1 MGAVPVFASASEA
14 LDVARAALGYV
25 AAADATGLTSE
36 EQAGCLRQLERVTSL
51 ATAARVP
58 MLGAFAAGKGY
69 SADADYSPRAWLIHK
84 TGITRGAAVSYTAW
98 EKRAGRHPRVFAVLA
113 ADGEVSESFARTI
126 CVWTDKLPAGLR
138 DAADGILIGGALS
151 GLDLRDLAVLASE
164 MLARAWQ
171 PDRQDPARGPED
183 QSGQPQDHPDGEPG
197 ADGADG
203 DTPGAGGG
211 DANSEDPDGQP
222 GDSENGRPD
231 GQPDDLGGDG
241 SPDELFEDRAL
252 KLLVTFQG
260 AGVLHGDLTPECAEI
275 VNTVLDALA
284 VPAGPEDTRDK
295 GQRYHDA
302 LQEAMTRLIASGLL
316 PERAGQP
323 VKAWVN
329 VSLGDLML
337 LEGSSALLGQ
347 WTDRMRARWVSH
359 RAAASG
365 GSGSGGDNGGAWL
378 DGDAAQAL
386 TCDAV
391 LAPVVTGDVDPGAFD
406 DLVRLCV
413 DLDKLRHDHDHD
425 HDHDTGSAGGGAGAA
440 AGAGSG
446 DDGHGTSDLGRAA
459 RGCARPGTASRGCTW
474 PSTCPSRQALEQA
487 IVGQAAALLSGPG
500 GLASFLRRK
509 LLGSRLG
516 GPSLPLD
523 IGYSDTV
530 PASIRNAVKLR
541 DLHCQWAGG
550 CSQPAAT
557 CDVHHTKHKA
567 NGGKTSLKDCVLLCR
582 FHHQIVIHRWGW
594 TLIVN
599 PDGTTTAWNKDK
611 TKVLHSHSPPARAG

>member
-14 LDVARAALGYV
+14 LDVARAALSYL
-25 AAADATGLTSE
+25 AAADATGLTSD
-36 EQAGCLRQLERVTSL
+36 EQAGCLRRLERLTSVT
-51 ATAARVP
+51 TAARASV
-58 MLGAFAAGKGY
+58 LGAFTAGQGH

-98 EKRAGRHPRVFAVLA
+98 AKRAVAHPRVSAVLA
-113 ADGEVSESFARTI
+113 GDGEVSESFARTI
-126 CVWTDKLPAGLR
+126 CLWTDKLPAASR
-138 DAADGILIGGALS
+138 DTADGILIGAAVS
-151 GLDLRDLAVLASE
+151 GLALRDLAVLASE
-164 MLARAWQ
+164 MLARSWQ
-171 PDRQDPARGPED
+171 PDRQDPAGESED
-183 QSGQPQDHPDGEPG
+183 QDGQSQGHPDGERGRDEPG
-197 ADGADG
+197 ADDG
-203 DTPGAGGG
+203 DGAGG
-211 DANSEDPDGQP
+211 DPDGQP
-222 GDSENGRPD
+222 DGDGEGGQPGEGLDPD
-231 GQPDDLGGDG
+231 GV
-241 SPDELFEDRAL
+241 FEDRAL

-302 LQEAMTRLIASGLL
+302 LQEAMTRLIASRLL
-316 PERAGQP
+316 PERGGQP

-337 LEGSSALLGQ
+337 LEGSSVLLGQ

-359 RAAASG
+359 RAAASSG
-365 GSGSGGDNGGAWL
+365 GGGGDNGGAWL

-413 DLDKLRHDHDHD
+413 ELDKLRHGQDR
-425 HDHDTGSAGGGAGAA
+425 
-440 AGAGSG
+440 AGSG
-446 DDGHGTSDLGRAA
+446 PAA
-459 RGCARPGTASRGCTW
+459 VRGCVRPGSARSGIAWPGTARSGTARSRE
-474 PSTCPSRQALEQA
+474 ALEQA
-487 IVGQAAALLSGPG
+487 IVGKAVALLSGPG
-500 GLASFLRRK
+500 GLASFLRRRQ
-509 LLGSRLG
+509 LGQLGARLG

-530 PASIRNAVKLR
+530 PAHIRNAVKLR
-541 DLHCQWAGG
+541 DLHCQWAGR
-550 CSQPAAT
+550 CDQPASA
-557 CDVHHTKHKA
+557 CEVHHTKHKA
-567 NGGKTSLKDCVLLCR
+567 DGGKTSLKDCVLLCR

>member
-1 MGAVPVFASASEA
+1 MGAVPVFASAGEA
-14 LDVARAALGYV
+14 LEVARAALGYV
-25 AAADATGLTSE
+25 AAADAAGLTSE

-58 MLGAFAAGKGY
+58 VLGAFTAGRGY
-69 SADADYSPRAWLIHK
+69 SADADYSPRAWLIHQ

-113 ADGEVSESFARTI
+113 GDGEVSESFARTI

-138 DAADGILIGGALS
+138 DAADGILTGAALS
-151 GLDLRDLAVLASE
+151 GLGLRDLAVLASE

-171 PDRQDPARGPED
+171 PGRPDPARGPED
-183 QSGQPQDHPDGEPG
+183 QGGQPRDHPAGGPG
-197 ADGADG
+197 GPGGGGAEG
-203 DTPGAGGG
+203 DRPGAGGG
-211 DANSEDPDGQP
+211 DGNSGDPDGQP
-222 GDSENGRPD
+222 GDGGNGRPD
-231 GQPDDLGGDG
+231 GNPDSQPDDLGGDASQDG
-241 SPDELFEDRAL
+241 VFEDRAL

-260 AGVLHGDLTPECAEI
+260 AGVLHGDLTSECAEI

-284 VPAGPEDTRDK
+284 VPAGPEDIRDK

-365 GSGSGGDNGGAWL
+365 GSGGGGDNGGAWL

-413 DLDKLRHDHDHD
+413 ELDRFR
-425 HDHDTGSAGGGAGAA
+425 
-440 AGAGSG
+440 
-446 DDGHGTSDLGRAA
+446 HGTDRAGRATA
-459 RGCARPGTASRGCTW
+459 NGTGGEDAGDGSPDPAVPDGFRQPGASGTALSRK
-474 PSTCPSRQALEQA
+474 ALEQA
-487 IVGQAAALLSGPG
+487 IVGKAVALLSGPG
-500 GLASFLRRK
+500 GLASFLRRR
-509 LLGSRLG
+509 LLDDRLG

-541 DLHCQWAGG
+541 DLHCQWAGR
-550 CSQPAAT
+550 CDQPAGA
-557 CDVHHTKHKA
+557 CEVHHTRHKA

-582 FHHQIVIHRWGW
+582 FHHQIAIHRWGW
-594 TLIVN
+594 TLVVN